1 MDCRHHNPCCVNVM
15 SFEQKMLRSWCNN
28 KHSCLLLKL
37 HFPCFSWNLLFAV
50 IHRMSLL
57 CAPAIL
63 SKFEQW
69 YFKLASIFFQ
79 FLRCYFPLLKVDFF
93 FLLCWNILSLVGSF
107 SSLCGW
113 LIFIIFLYFSLLS
126 DKIIFVLQ
134 LILVWAHGSL
144 CESPWIHPW
153 NPHCVQSLQPES
165 QWTAL
170 HRAQLV
176 PWVRAAPFSRKSP
189 KLAFSGRVE

>member
-93 FLLCWNILSLVGSF
+93 FLCWNILSLVGSF

-113 LIFIIFLYFSLLS
+113 LIFIIFFLFFLALWQNYFCVAAYPCVGPWQPMWIPMDTSMKPSLCTKPPTWVS
-126 DKIIFVLQ
+126 VDGPPQ
-134 LILVWAHGSL
+134 STAGSL
-144 CESPWIHPW
+144 G
-153 NPHCVQSLQPES
+153 
-165 QWTAL
+165 
-170 HRAQLV
+170 
-176 PWVRAAPFSRKSP
+176 KSST
-189 KLAFSGRVE
+189 F